1 MMMTLFVRM
10 HIGRSIVLAASMA
23 AMLLLLANPL
33 QAASPMPHFELSSAT
48 GGSNVNSSDFQG
60 KVLLVNFF
68 ATWCPPC
75 RHEIPSL
82 IKLEKKFGPKGFSI
96 IGISVDQGS
105 SKVVKKFVEKMDIN
119 YPVGMATEEV
129 ARDFGG
135 VVGIPVS
142 FLVDRQGNVVKTY
155 PGYVE
160 DKVLEHDI
168 NSLL

>member
-1 MMMTLFVRM
+1 MTLCTRM
-10 HIGRSIVLAASMA
+10 LPGRLFRRVVSLAAI
-23 AMLLLLANPL
+23 LLLFASPLLAANP
-33 QAASPMPHFELSSAT
+33 MPKFELSSAT
-48 GGSNVNSSDFQG
+48 GGGSVNSRDYQG

-75 RHEIPSL
+75 RQEIPTL
-82 IKLEKKFGPKGFSI
+82 IELEKDYGSKGFSV

-105 SKVVKKFVEKMDIN
+105 SKIVKKFIKKMDIN
-119 YPVGMATEEV
+119 YPVGMATAEV

-155 PGYVE
+155 PGYA
-160 DKVLEHDI
+160 DHKVLEHDI
-168 NSLL
+168 KSLL